1 MTKLSRVSKY
11 YDDTEVVDTSVLI
24 NEGQI
29 YGFVELNGSRKNSTI
44 KTIMRY
50 IKNNISSLNLEEKN
64 NIGYLPSD
72 LSFDDDLTV
81 SEMIGYNDTFYHNQ
95 YFDDGIK
102 YASLLN
108 LDLNKKINNLSMS
121 NLKKLGFVLTL
132 MHNPKIIV
140 IDEPINGLDA
150 KTQDELISVLN
161 EEKKRGKIIFIS
173 SRNLV
178 EISKICD
185 QIGLVEDGQI
195 EKIISI
201 NELMKNE
208 YMIVT
213 IFCKD
218 IKKKR
223 LPLKDMMIKT
233 LKDNEIK
240 FIYKNNVNELIKILA
255 NIKIDKMLIEETNLE
270 DILLYYYSG
279 KKDLKGTFD

>member
-1 MTKLSRVSKY
+1 M
-11 YDDTEVVDTSVLI
+11 LI